1 MKIIALKCPNCNADI
16 ELDQDREFGFCNYC
30 GTKIMIADAVQK
42 VSGTVN
48 INRSSEINN
57 ILKRAKDYEERQ
69 MLDDAEKYYDR
80 ALDIDMD
87 NQEAQEGLERVKT
100 TILEPNV
107 IIERPELEGSYAE
120 QIVVSEDGE
129 EVCRLGLGERSF
141 IECPV
146 GRHVFDIRT
155 RNEAIKARITIK
167 DRRDSAKISLWFQ
180 RGYGLYGNAEGS
192 AKIVTKG
199 ANAVPAETKSV
210 NINDTPTGGGG
221 FNVYL
226 GGKPK
231 KSGCLTKILIA
242 FGILLLL
249 GIIGSLR

>member
-57 ILKRAKDYEERQ
+57 ILKRAKDYEGRQ
-69 MLDDAEKYYDR
+69 MLDEAEKYYDR